1 MPSDETQFE
10 KGKSGNPTGRPKGSK
25 NKITL
30 LKQMLEVQ
38 LREAAQDRMPE
49 ILNKAMDLA
58 LLGDR
63 TMLKLLLELHM
74 SKGYAS
80 EEKASEKVEI
90 NISTTKIDAPV
101 KPQAEAVAEAILE
114 KDSNG

>member
-1 MPSDETQFE
+1 MPSKETQFPE
-10 KGKSGNPTGRPKGSK
+10 GKSGNPTGRPKGSK

-49 ILNKAMDLA
+49 VLNKAMEMA

-63 TMLKLLLELHM
+63 SMLKLLIELHM

-90 NISTTKIDAPV
+90 NISTTQIESPTT
-101 KPQAEAVAEAILE
+101 KPTAVAEAIIEE
-114 KDSNG
+114 KSTNG